1 MIKAWTK
8 FVQIPGTDTF
18 GYAEYCIEWKN
29 PDLQDLW
36 ICSWRFKLEQNHAP
50 KFLATMTGA
59 TSLLPTIRLSIFTL
73 ESCSFV
79 PINMNSVLSSFSM
92 SLSVSI
98 QFTAFH
104 GSDRISLIKAG
115 FHQRRRRSR
124 SRKRSRQS
132 AYDLV
137 KIKNRIRKR
146 SHMRDGIGVR
156 TIRTFPFLPNPSLT
170 FRLGSSENQIVGVG
184 SRSGRINQ
192 SQSTFPRFVVDLAL
206 LLLLPTPT
214 IWFSLQITSAT

>member
-1 MIKAWTK
+1 
-8 FVQIPGTDTF
+8 
-18 GYAEYCIEWKN
+18 
-29 PDLQDLW
+29 
-36 ICSWRFKLEQNHAP
+36 
-50 KFLATMTGA
+50 MTGA
-59 TSLLPTIRLSIFTL
+59 TSLLPTIRLSKFTL

-98 QFTAFH
+98 HVRMSDLQRSMAATASVWLRLVFT
-104 GSDRISLIKAG
+104 SDGVGVGVVSGVVRALK
-115 FHQRRRRSR
+115 
-124 SRKRSRQS
+124 
-132 AYDLV
+132 YDLV
-137 KIKNRIRKR
+137 KIKNRSRKR

-156 TIRTFPFLPNPSLT
+156 RIRTFPFLPTPSLT

-192 SQSTFPRFVVDLAL
+192 SQSTFPRLVVDLAL

-214 IWFSLQITSAT
+214 IWFSL